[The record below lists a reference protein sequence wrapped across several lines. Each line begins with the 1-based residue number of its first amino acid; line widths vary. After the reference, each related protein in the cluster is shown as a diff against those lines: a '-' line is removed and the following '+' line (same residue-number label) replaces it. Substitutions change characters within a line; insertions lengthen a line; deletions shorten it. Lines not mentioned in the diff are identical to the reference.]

1 MGFRCGIVGVPNS
14 GKSTLFNALTGADV
28 PAENFPFCTIDPN
41 VGTAAVPDSRLQGI
55 AETVSV
61 STVIPAVIDFVDIA
75 GLVEG
80 ASRGEGLGNR
90 FLAHIREMD
99 LIAHVVGAFDS
110 SRNWRSDIDV
120 INLELI
126 LADLETV
133 QKAADKAIRRSRT
146 GDREQAKLTEILA
159 QVNTALESGVPV
171 RDQILEEQDQQIIE
185 HLHLLTSKPY
195 FYVMN
200 VNEFQ
205 LTQSESASAF
215 GLDGP
220 IISIC
225 AELESELSQ
234 LSPQEQTTFRDEL
247 GIEGCALNDVVACG
261 YQVLGLSTFFTFND
275 NEVRAWAIPK
285 GTTAQQAAGKI
296 HTDMERGF
304 VRAEVMSCEDLISH
318 GSEHSVKMAGKV
330 RSEGKS
336 YEPKEG
342 EIIRIRFNS

>member
-1 MGFRCGIVGVPNS
+1 MGFRCGIIGVPNS
-14 GKSTLFNALTGADV
+14 GKSTLFNALTGSDV
-28 PAENFPFCTIDPN
+28 PAENFPFCTIEPN
-41 VGTAAVPDSRLQGI
+41 VGSAAVPDSRLQVI
-55 AETVSV
+55 AETVGI

-99 LIAHVVGAFDS
+99 LIAHVVGAFDNE
-110 SRNWRSDIDV
+110 REWQSDIDV
-120 INLELI
+120 INLELT
-126 LADLETV
+126 LADLDTV
-133 QKAADKAIRRSRT
+133 EKAADKAIRRSRT
-146 GDREQAKLTEILA
+146 GDREQAKLAEVLA
-159 QVNTALESGVPV
+159 RVAAGLKRGVAI
-171 RDQILEEQDQQIIE
+171 RDQILEEKDQKTIE
-185 HLHLLTSKPY
+185 HLSLLTEKPN

-200 VNEFQ
+200 VD
-205 LTQSESASAF
+205 ESRLQHKDFATVPEPN
-215 GLDGP
+215 DP
-220 IISIC
+220 VISIC

-234 LSPQEQTTFRDEL
+234 LSPREQTSFREEL
-247 GIEGCALNDVVACG
+247 GMKGSALTDVVACG

-275 NEVRAWAIPK
+275 SEVRAWVIPK

-304 VRAEVMSCEDLISH
+304 IRAEVMSCDDLISH

-330 RSEGKS
+330 RFEGKS
-336 YEPKEG
+336 YEPEEG

>member
-1 MGFRCGIVGVPNS
+1 MGFRCGIIGVPNS
-14 GKSTLFNALTGADV
+14 GKSTLFNALTGSDV
-28 PAENFPFCTIDPN
+28 PAENFPFCTIEPN
-41 VGTAAVPDSRLQGI
+41 VGTAAVPDSRLQAI
-55 AETVSV
+55 ADTVGV

-99 LIAHVVGAFDS
+99 LIAHVVGAFDND
-110 SRNWRSDIDV
+110 RKWQSDIDV

-133 QKAADKAIRRSRT
+133 ERAADKAVRRSRT
-146 GDREQAKLTEILA
+146 GDREQAKLTEVLSRVA
-159 QVNTALESGVPV
+159 AGLESGVAI
-171 RDQILEEQDQQIIE
+171 RDQMLEEQDQKTIG
-185 HLHLLTSKPY
+185 HLSLLTEKPN

-200 VNEFQ
+200 VNESQ
-205 LTQSESASAF
+205 LAQKDLASA
-215 GLDGP
+215 LESNGP
-220 IISIC
+220 VIAIC

-234 LSPQEQTTFRDEL
+234 LSPQEQASFREEL
-247 GIEGCALNDVVACG
+247 GMKGSALTDVVACG
-261 YQVLGLSTFFTFND
+261 YQVLGLSTFFTFNE
-275 NEVRAWAIPK
+275 NEVRAWVIPE
-285 GTTAQQAAGKI
+285 GTNAQQAAGKI

-304 VRAEVMSCEDLISH
+304 IRAEVMSCDDLISH

-330 RSEGKS
+330 RFEGKT
-336 YEPKEG
+336 YEPEEG